1 MKTIQEYTSIQLC
14 DIIITNRYLKI
25 YKEKAIIAMEQ
36 LALKRQNGDN
46 FDYESYIEDN
56 LKTLPDLNIDI
67 KNSYNLTEVLESLKE
82 ISFKKL
88 VNIKLF

>member
-82 ISFKKL
+82 ISFKK
-88 VNIKLF
+88 